1 MLGIFSSQGQ
11 EHLRKGSEA
20 EQAVAKYY
28 GLTLL
33 QFQESRTSQID
44 GVMVN
49 AEGQVVGIYETKSR
63 TGNLE
68 YRGQDPVFVFR
79 GKDYDSML
87 ITKDKI
93 DTMMMMS
100 KALKVSSY
108 LICSYS
114 NNQIGVFKVTNPSG
128 TMALAGVTS
137 KKTKTRATVVGGKAE
152 RENYFIPLS
161 NGFYFTKEK

>member
-20 EQAVAKYY
+20 EKAVAEYY

-49 AEGQVVGIYETKSR
+49 GDAQVVGIYETKSR

-93 DTMMMMS
+93 DAMMAMS

-114 NNQIGVFKVTNPSG
+114 NDQIGVFKVTNPSG

-152 RENYFIPLS
+152 RDNYFIPLS
-161 NGFYFTKEK
+161 NGFFFTKEK